1 MAAAPAANHEILV
14 HRLQERFKDAVL
26 STRVYQDEVCHLV
39 DKDALPAICKILKG
53 DPDLDMNYLVDILGV
68 DHLPS
73 SPRFEVVYL
82 FYSTSKRHRLR
93 LKIKVGNDEPVP
105 TVTGIWPAAGWP
117 EREVYDMY
125 GIVFTGHPDL
135 TRIYMAP
142 DWQGFPLRKDYP
154 LKGYKDEYNPFGDEI
169 EEDF

>member
-1 MAAAPAANHEILV
+1 MTAPANHEILV
-14 HRLQERFKDAVL
+14 RRLRERCTDAVL
-26 STRVYQDEVCHLV
+26 SVRVDQDEVSLLV
-39 DKDALPAICKILKG
+39 DKDALPSICEVLKN
-53 DPDLDMNYLVDILGV
+53 DPDFDMNYLVDIIGV

-73 SPRFEVVYL
+73 TPRFEVVYL
-82 FYSTSKRHRLR
+82 FYSISKRHRLR

-135 TRIYMAP
+135 TRIYMAA

-154 LKGYKDEYNPFGDEI
+154 LKGYKDEYNPFGDEVK
-169 EEDF
+169 EDF

>member
-1 MAAAPAANHEILV
+1 MAAPDRNAILV
-14 HRLQERFKDAVL
+14 DRLQKRFKDVILA
-26 STRVYQDEVCHLV
+26 TRVYQDEVCHLV
-39 DKDALPAICKILKG
+39 NKVSLVSICEFLKD
-53 DPDLDMNYLVDILGV
+53 DPEFKMNYLVDIIGV

-73 SPRFEVVYL
+73 SPRYEVVYHL
-82 FYSTSKRHRLR
+82 YSISKRHRLR
-93 LKIKVGNDEPVP
+93 LKVKVDNDESVP
-105 TVTGIWPAAGWP
+105 TVIHLWPGADWP

-125 GIVFTGHPDL
+125 GIVFDGRPDL

-142 DWQGFPLRKDYP
+142 DWKGFPLRKDYP

>member
-1 MAAAPAANHEILV
+1 MTAPVHDDMLV
-14 HRLQERFKDAVL
+14 QRLREKFKDTVLAV
-26 STRVYQDEVCHLV
+26 RVHQDDICLLV
-39 DKDALPAICKILKG
+39 DKEALPSICGVLKQ

-68 DHLPS
+68 DRFPA

-82 FYSTSKRHRLR
+82 FYSISKRHRLR
-93 LKIKVGNDEPVP
+93 MKVTVGSDETVP
-105 TVTGIWPAAGWP
+105 TVTGIWPAADWP

-125 GIVFTGHPDL
+125 GIVFRGHPDL

-154 LKGYKDEYNPFGDEI
+154 LRGYKDEYNPFGDEV

>member
-1 MAAAPAANHEILV
+1 MAAAIGTHEILI
-14 HRLQERFKDAVL
+14 HRLRERFKDAIL
-26 STRVYQDEVCHLV
+26 STRVDHDEVCHLV
-39 DKDALPAICKILKG
+39 DKDALPAIGEVLKS
-53 DPDLDMNYLVDILGV
+53 DPEFDMNYLVDILGV

-82 FYSTSKRHRLR
+82 FYSISKRHRLR
-93 LKIKVGNDEPVP
+93 LKIKVASDEPVP

-125 GIVFTGHPDL
+125 GIIFTGHPDL